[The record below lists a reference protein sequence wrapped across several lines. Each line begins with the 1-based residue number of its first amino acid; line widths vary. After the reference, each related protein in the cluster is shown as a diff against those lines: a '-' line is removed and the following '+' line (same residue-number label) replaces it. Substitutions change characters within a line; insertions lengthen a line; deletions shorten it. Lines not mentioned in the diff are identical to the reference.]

1 MELTGDLLRTVSR
14 ERWEETADLG
24 FRANE
29 RGEKGK
35 RGWGTDGVQ
44 DACGR
49 KRAWDD
55 SWEGTEAR
63 VSFCWLLN

>member
-49 KRAWDD
+49 KRA
-55 SWEGTEAR
+55 
-63 VSFCWLLN
+63 